1 MQLLRYPPIDLNS
14 TFDVLDADTWRR
26 GVAYVREGR
35 VLSCVWDPK
44 LHRLFGA
51 VDDSHDRT
59 YTTSVQLWPADIDTW
74 NVESGSCSCPV
85 RVNCEHAAAIVVA
98 AAVATELRAHGMP
111 AAAPWPQSLDALL
124 PPAPS
129 SRLSRYARRRGYPPR
144 PPTRRWSDPR

>member
-1 MQLLRYPPIDLNS
+1 MQSLMYPSIDLNS

-26 GVAYVREGR
+26 GVSYAREGR

-44 LHRLFGA
+44 LHRLFGT
-51 VDDSHDRT
+51 VDGSHDRT
-59 YTTSVQLWPADIDTW
+59 YTASVQLVPADIATW
-74 NVESGSCSCPV
+74 NVESGYCSCPV
-85 RVNCEHAAAIVVA
+85 QVNCKHLAAIVI
-98 AAVATELRAHGMP
+98 AAVVPTEMRSHGMP
-111 AAAPWPQSLDALL
+111 APQPWPQSLDALL